1 MVGCF
6 FPQED
11 LIQMKI
17 QTFGNFVSGGF
28 WTQLLKVFKKRLP
41 INGRFDTCCLHIKI
55 DKVDDYLCVTERE
68 RERAAWTQN
77 AGMPSIESK
86 HNMWINQ
93 YFTII
98 INCTKQT
105 SCWHGSSADV
115 NPCIWHTR
123 FFAGYLARFM
133 TVYNFIEHF
142 WMLHV

>member
-6 FPQED
+6 FFSRRFNPNENSNIRKFGFGWI
-11 LIQMKI
+11 LNTTLTSIQ
-17 QTFGNFVSGGF
+17 
-28 WTQLLKVFKKRLP
+28 KKRLP
-41 INGRFDTCCLHIKI
+41 MNGSFDTCWLHIKI
-55 DKVDDYLCVTERE
+55 DKVDDYLCVT
-68 RERAAWTQN
+68 ERAAWTQN

-86 HNMWINQ
+86 HNMRINQ

-105 SCWHGSSADV
+105 SCWHGSSVDV

-123 FFAGYLARFM
+123 IFAGYLARFM